1 MYSGLTPKI
10 LGICVEHLSAIAMS
24 DYIKF
29 DRYQNEDSKDSDLEL

>member
-1 MYSGLTPKI
+1 MYTGLAPKI

-29 DRYQNEDSKDSDLEL
+29 DKRKNEDRTDSDLEL